1 MQPTEWPRGK
11 TYHKEQCPHAA
22 AEMARD
28 LQFQPLLGVW
38 LMRDALFF
46 QC

>member
-11 TYHKEQCPHAA
+11 TDHKEQCSHAL
-22 AEMARD
+22 AEMALD

-38 LMRDALFF
+38 LMRGALFF